1 MGTTGGDRA
10 KLVRLNAR
18 SCVCLVLTYQIPQEA
33 EVLQARTYAVIAPQ
47 MGKQLVAFQA
57 SRCRIHPAVARF
69 DGFATR
75 RRLPSS

>member
-47 MGKQLVAFQA
+47 MGKQLVAFQVR
-57 SRCRIHPAVARF
+57 RCRMH
-69 DGFATR
+69 D
-75 RRLPSS
+75 SSCVF